1 MAEAQRRKQIQQ
13 TVHVREDHPSHPP
26 VSPSYTDA
34 DGNLHFVTKIADI
47 MRPGA
52 GMPIIAPPEVVDLRQ
67 IIPPPF
73 SGGSPTGAS
82 YVVVGLDATL
92 TDERRLQGT
101 SDQVVLADGGAGGDM
116 TLSLPQSIATNSGV
130 QFGTLGLGASL
141 TDGILHAQTGS
152 AGAVAAD
159 GDAAIGVFEAS
170 TNGGISILTPD
181 ASQGNIFFGSPT
193 SAAGAI
199 VRWQESVTKMTI
211 GTNIAGGVITFNS
224 GVSNESARID
234 SSGQFGI
241 GTTSPGATLEAS
253 KARTADDT
261 LLILSTTG
269 TGVTGDLVNLR
280 FRGPGGGGTT
290 RHQAQISGVTEN
302 ASGFFG
308 ALAFY
313 TSPSTDTLT
322 EQLRITST
330 GNVGIGTISP
340 AATLDARFAHVAVSN
355 RAQAGNISL
364 QSTDAQA
371 IDKGASLSLGGAYT
385 DAGALWSFGV
395 LHAGKENGTT
405 GDSAGYLRF
414 FTNQAGGTI
423 AERMRITSLG
433 RVGIGTATPEGTL
446 HVHTATAG
454 TVAASGVADDLVVE
468 VNTHGG
474 MSILTPDGFAGALFF
489 GTPSDSVG
497 ALLDWQYSLGQLRL
511 ATHTAGGVISF
522 HTGDFV
528 ERMRLD
534 ASGNLGI
541 GTTPTQMLHVVS
553 TNASGACAITHSTA
567 DAVAL
572 KINQNTTNVAV
583 QATKTFSGAPGV
595 PSILCDGTGTLTA
608 GATDG
613 FHTGLD
619 MQPVYAG
626 AFTLDRHNYINCRTP
641 TGAATVTNAFVM
653 RFDAALGTH
662 KATTALDKTANAK
675 DGTIKINVNGVI
687 KHIQLYAD

>member
-1 MAEAQRRKQIQQ
+1 MLASTEISRLPSGDRVEASAILIESTEPTLTLSDTTGGAESWSIF
-13 TVHVREDHPSHPP
+13 
-26 VSPSYTDA
+26 A
-34 DGNLHFVTKIADI
+34 DGNRLQFKNVTDNIRYAEFTGGGQLQLYESTGTNAAAIISSVTAPRSITLPDATTTLAGLSLAQTFTADQT
-47 MRPGA
+47 
-52 GMPIIAPPEVVDLRQ
+52 LL
-67 IIPPPF
+67 
-73 SGGSPTGAS
+73 GAS
-82 YVVVGLDATL
+82 T
-92 TDERRLQGT
+92 ERRLKFSRT
-101 SDQVVLADGGAGGDM
+101 GDV
-116 TLSLPQSIATNSGV
+116 TASAEVYIDSNGNLSLGSTSNDDIVLQANNSER
-130 QFGTLGLGASL
+130 A
-141 TDGILHAQTGS
+141 
-152 AGAVAAD
+152 
-159 GDAAIGVFEAS
+159 
-170 TNGGISILTPD
+170 
-181 ASQGNIFFGSPT
+181 
-193 SAAGAI
+193 
-199 VRWQESVTKMTI
+199 
-211 GTNIAGGVITFNS
+211 
-224 GVSNESARID
+224 
-234 SSGQFGI
+234 
-241 GTTSPGATLEAS
+241 
-253 KARTADDT
+253 
-261 LLILSTTG
+261 
-269 TGVTGDLVNLR
+269 
-280 FRGPGGGGTT
+280 
-290 RHQAQISGVTEN
+290 
-302 ASGFFG
+302 
-308 ALAFY
+308 
-313 TSPSTDTLT
+313 
-322 EQLRITST
+322 RITSS
-330 GNVGIGTISP
+330 GSVGIGTISP

-489 GTPSDSVG
+489 GTPSDSIG

-572 KINQNTTNVAV
+572 RINQNTTNVAV